1 MYFLGCL
8 LVGMLKTIDAG
19 SYLIFKRILDM
30 IDWPEDFP
38 LLFPVMAVIWHIL
51 CVAQYRKSTLK

>member
-1 MYFLGCL
+1 
-8 LVGMLKTIDAG
+8 MLKTIDAG